1 MDTLEHIRQQVR
13 ADNYEFSFH
22 AERERENEHILVA
35 EIEQSVASGEML
47 EDYQRIRGRERET
60 VMKCGFCDGELE
72 ERLVQHEYRWEGKLF
87 VFEDVP
93 ARVCRQC
100 GEKHFDATVVK
111 AMERAVLGQMRPK
124 CVLEVPIYIYAD
136 VAAA

>member
-1 MDTLEHIRQQVR
+1 M
-13 ADNYEFSFH
+13 ACSF
-22 AERERENEHILVA
+22 
-35 EIEQSVASGEML
+35 
-47 EDYQRIRGRERET
+47 
-60 VMKCGFCDGELE
+60 CGGELD

-100 GEKHFDATVVK
+100 GEKYFDSLVVK
-111 AMERAVLGQMRPK
+111 AMERAVLGHLKPK
-124 CVLEVPIYIYAD
+124 RVLQVPVFSYAE